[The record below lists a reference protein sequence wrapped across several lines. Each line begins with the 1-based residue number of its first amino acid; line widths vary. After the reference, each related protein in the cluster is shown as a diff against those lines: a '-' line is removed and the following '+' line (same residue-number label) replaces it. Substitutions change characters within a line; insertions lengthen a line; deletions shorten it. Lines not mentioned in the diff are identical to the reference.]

1 MVRLPEMEENCLQ
14 WQDIKTG
21 KICMGKS
28 CMKKIA
34 NVYLTVTVAKRSFEI
49 GGKQG
54 RNYIQ

>member
-34 NVYLTVTVAKRSFEI
+34 NVYLTVT
-49 GGKQG
+49 
-54 RNYIQ
+54 Y